1 MDTRHAA
8 ILLTLFSVLF
18 INGCTE
24 VDSADLKTHGF
35 YADYSA
41 RDSGSSVTITASFS
55 TGPHS
60 SDTIKLSYG
69 DNVAATLGGVARGMI
84 ESKDIFGKYNYTATF
99 NTSGAEQ
106 LVTINFERL
115 NDISA
120 PDSTVTLPAAF
131 SLSAPASGTV
141 YTKTNNSAIDVVWAP
156 SSSTVSMFV
165 AFDGNCMTPTGAT
178 SFSSGY
184 RVDPD
189 TGSYSITVNQ
199 LLQDF
204 ITNESTPPAS
214 ITSCN
219 SVDIRLSRSVNG
231 VVDTSFGQGGRFI
244 GDQHRSTYIR
254 INP

>member
-1 MDTRHAA
+1 MDTRRYALLL
-8 ILLTLFSVLF
+8 ILIAVAF

-35 YADYSA
+35 YADYAA
-41 RDSGSSVTITASFS
+41 RDSGSSVTVTASFS

-60 SDTIKLSYG
+60 SDTIRLSYG
-69 DNVAATLGGVARGMI
+69 DNVAATLGGMTRGMI

-99 NTSGAEQ
+99 NTSGSEQ
-106 LVTINFERL
+106 PVMIDFERL
-115 NDISA
+115 DGISA

-131 SLSAPASGTV
+131 SLSGPASGTI
-141 YTKTNNSAIDVVWAP
+141 YTKTNNSTIDVVWAP
-156 SSSTVSMFV
+156 TSSTVSMFV
-165 AFDGNCMTPTGAT
+165 DFDGNCMTPTGAT
-178 SFSSGY
+178 SFGSGY
-184 RVDPD
+184 RVQPD

-204 ITNESTPPAS
+204 IANESTPPAS

-219 SVDIRLSRSVNG
+219 SVDIRLTRTVDG
-231 VVDTSFGQGGRFI
+231 VVDSNFGQGGRFI